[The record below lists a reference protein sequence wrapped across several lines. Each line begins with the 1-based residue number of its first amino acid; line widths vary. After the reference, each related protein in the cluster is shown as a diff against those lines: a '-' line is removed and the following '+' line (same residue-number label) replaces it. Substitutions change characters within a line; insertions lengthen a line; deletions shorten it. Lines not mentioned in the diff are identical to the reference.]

1 MNELIK
7 KLAEALDDLPYPV
20 AYHHFNKSPV
30 GVPFVVYYSEG
41 TDYDHADDI
50 NYFAKEQIVI
60 EIYSNTIDENFKAVD
75 EVEKILS
82 KFDDVPIWRKTTVW
96 IDDEKLYETIL
107 ELEGF

>member
-1 MNELIK
+1 MGDFIK
-7 KLAEALDDLPYPV
+7 ILTVALDDLPYPV

-30 GVPFVVYYSEG
+30 SVPFVVYYSEG
-41 TDYDHADDI
+41 TDYEHADDI

-82 KFDDVPIWRKTTVW
+82 KFDNVPIWNKTVTW
-96 IDDEKLYETIL
+96 IDEEQLYETIL

>member
-1 MNELIK
+1 MGDFIK
-7 KLAEALDDLPYPV
+7 ILTVALDDLPYPV

-30 GVPFVVYYSEG
+30 SVPFVVYYSEG
-41 TDYDHADDI
+41 TDYEHADDI

-60 EIYSNTIDENFKAVD
+60 EIYSNTIDENLKAVD

-82 KFDDVPIWRKTTVW
+82 KFDNVPIWNKTVTW
-96 IDDEKLYETIL
+96 IDEEQLYETIL

>member
-1 MNELIK
+1 MGDFIK
-7 KLAEALDDLPYPV
+7 ILTVALGDLPYPV

-30 GVPFVVYYSEG
+30 SVPFVVYYSEG
-41 TDYDHADDI
+41 TDYEHADDI

-75 EVEKILS
+75 EVEEILT
-82 KFDDVPIWRKTTVW
+82 KLNNAPIWRKTTVW